1 VHSGPKTRAGS
12 WPDFRFDDLRMR
24 RAAYALYKWKP
35 ALFARTLSIDHLLV
49 GGVERKAA
57 ATHARLLNSPKLPST
72 PISDS
77 AYAQLLNDH
86 CERGDT
92 IFHPDLFAATAYW
105 KHALACIRQY
115 GHYCSHTDLAGV
127 TEKARRFIGMF
138 KGTQLD
144 SANPHESRAG
154 SLVEVRR
161 IAHSRCF
168 EILDGHHRLAIAWKN
183 GQTHFRCAVLPTEP
197 SLTPMQMMVMDSLW
211 MFGKRRLLQPLPCPE
226 LREWPVVQH
235 CDDLMRLIDGWLR
248 KHGVGSGTFLDIGC
262 GYGWF
267 LAEMRKRGYRVRGI
281 ERDAAIGTIGVA
293 AYGLRDHI
301 QFGDAS
307 VVLGELDEPHDVVCC
322 LGLMHDAR
330 YDQDSISMAILLR
343 ELDRLTKHVLFID
356 VEACRK
362 ARNQPWRLPF
372 GEALNRLTSFEHI
385 DVLGTDGDQG
395 QNRQILACYRDHA
408 PAVRSEGVP
417 TDDSPSIDNGRN
429 LQRAD
434 LHM

>member
-1 VHSGPKTRAGS
+1 MHSGHNARAQY
-12 WPDFRFDDLRMR
+12 WPDVRVDDLRMR

-35 ALFARTLSIDHLLV
+35 ALFARTISIDRLLV
-49 GGVERKAA
+49 GGVERKSA
-57 ATHARLLNSPKLPST
+57 ATHARLLNSPRLPST

-77 AYAQLLNDH
+77 ACAKLLNDY
-86 CERGDT
+86 CARGDA
-92 IFHPDLFAATAYW
+92 ILHPDLFTATAYW
-105 KHALACIRQY
+105 QHALACIRQY

-127 TEKARRFIGMF
+127 TEKARRFIEMF
-138 KGTQLD
+138 EGIRLD

-168 EILDGHHRLAIAWKN
+168 EILDGHHRLAIAWKK

-197 SLTPMQMMVMDSLW
+197 SLTPMQIMVMDSLW

-226 LREWPVVQH
+226 LRDWPVIRR
-235 CDDLMRLIDGWLR
+235 CDDRMRIIDGWLR
-248 KHGVGSGTFLDIGC
+248 EHAVAPGTFLDVGC

-281 ERDAAIGTIGVA
+281 ERDAAVGTIGVG
-293 AYGLRDHI
+293 AYGLRDQI

-307 VVLGELDEPHDVVCC
+307 VLLGEMDEPHDVVCC
-322 LGLMHDAR
+322 LGLMHDAH
-330 YDQDSISMAILLR
+330 YDHAPISLTILLR
-343 ELDRLTKHVLFID
+343 ELDRLAKHVLFID
-356 VEACRK
+356 GNICRNARMQPRPSPVVEALR
-362 ARNQPWRLPF
+362 QQ
-372 GEALNRLTSFEHI
+372 TSFQYF
-385 DVLGTDGDQG
+385 DVLGADGDRRQH
-395 QNRQILACYRDHA
+395 RQIVACYRDRA
-408 PAVRSEGVP
+408 DSVRSEGVP
-417 TDDSPSIDNGRN
+417 TDDSPSIDYGRN